1 MTHRFPLTAG
11 AIGGRWCPAAE
22 SRRLAAPLPEAPCR
36 AGSGGGERGL
46 PDGLARGPAV
56 RQERVYGCGATGSGR
71 GGGDTAAAGQC
82 AAAEHS
88 RGGRDQGRPRSRSG
102 RSAGPPCCRLRSRG
116 RCRPGSSPAE
126 TAPLSPI
133 GIGLAKTARAGCQQ
147 AAYDRGQPA
156 QAWKAIQ
163 LANSGAPAK
172 TGSHPLQ
179 RKYPHQTMLM
189 PGNALSAAK

>member
-1 MTHRFPLTAG
+1 MLPI
-11 AIGGRWCPAAE
+11 AITRTVPTREQPRRDRAAV
-22 SRRLAAPLPEAPCR
+22 SDRYR
-36 AGSGGGERGL
+36 AGEDS
-46 PDGLARGPAV
+46 
-56 RQERVYGCGATGSGR
+56 
-71 GGGDTAAAGQC
+71 
-82 AAAEHS
+82 
-88 RGGRDQGRPRSRSG
+88 
-102 RSAGPPCCRLRSRG
+102 
-116 RCRPGSSPAE
+116 
-126 TAPLSPI
+126 
-133 GIGLAKTARAGCQQ
+133 RAGCQQ